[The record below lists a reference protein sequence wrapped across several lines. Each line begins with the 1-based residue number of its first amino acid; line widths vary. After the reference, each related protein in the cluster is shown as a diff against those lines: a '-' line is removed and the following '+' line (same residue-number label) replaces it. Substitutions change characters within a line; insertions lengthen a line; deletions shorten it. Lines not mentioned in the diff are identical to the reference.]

1 VAPHT
6 PGSLGELP
14 DDRDGDGR
22 ILDRW
27 PGRRPSHRRLLGIA
41 AVTAL
46 AACGGGGGGG
56 TDPPPGAPLI
66 AKAATGSGDQQAGT
80 VGQTLPAPLV
90 VLVTRD
96 GQPAEGQA
104 VTWSTT
110 AGSVSPTTAT
120 TDGNGL
126 AATNWTLNTTAGAK
140 TVGAALSGATG
151 SPVVFSATALAGP
164 PVIMLKLSGDLQ
176 ANDVGLPLAQ
186 PLTVRV
192 LDQFNNGTTGV
203 PVTWQVT
210 QGSAQLSAT
219 TTPTVAGTGQVMVI
233 LGSSAGPVT
242 IEASAV
248 VPSGSLQSFTAT
260 SRALPTGIVIR
271 VINTRFDPA
280 LDTVAI
286 GGTVTWDW
294 PVGSA
299 QHNVISTGS
308 PSFTSFPSTYPADST
323 QFDGPLIYGPLT
335 FNSAG
340 TYRFYC
346 TDHGTP
352 TTGMR
357 GSVVVR

>member
-1 VAPHT
+1 MSGWVGRSSSCPDGEVA
-6 PGSLGELP
+6 S
-14 DDRDGDGR
+14 RR
-22 ILDRW
+22 IA
-27 PGRRPSHRRLLGIA
+27 GVAALL
-41 AVTAL
+41 VC

-56 TDPPPGAPLI
+56 TGPPPGALLI
-66 AKAATGSGDQQAGT
+66 AKAATGSGDQQADT
-80 VGQTLPAPLV
+80 VGQSLPAPLV

-96 GQPAEGQA
+96 GQPAAGEA
-104 VTWSTT
+104 IAWSTA
-110 AGSVSPTTAT
+110 AGSVSPTAGT
-120 TDGNGL
+120 TDANGL
-126 AATNWTLNTTAGAK
+126 AATGWTLPTTTGTK
-140 TVGAALSGATG
+140 TATAALSGATG
-151 SPVVFSATALAGP
+151 SPVTFSATALAGP
-164 PVIMLKLSGDLQ
+164 PVVLLKLSGDLQ

-192 LDQFNNGTTGV
+192 LDQFNNGVTGF
-203 PVTWQVT
+203 PVQWQVL

-219 TTPTVAGTGQVMVI
+219 TTPTVAGTAQVMVT

-242 IEASAV
+242 IEASGA
-248 VPSGSLQSFTAT
+248 VPSGSPVSFAAT
-260 SRALPTGIVIR
+260 SRALPTDIVIR

-280 LDTVAI
+280 LDTVAL

-323 QFDGPLIYGPLT
+323 QFDGPLTYGPLT
-335 FNSAG
+335 FATAG